1 MANMAVVTPT
11 SAPITI
17 RSILFATDFSTIS
30 DRALK
35 YALAIAKAVKS
46 RLFVVHAL
54 PAAPPPSSDFGVRE
68 FDSHRR
74 EIADHLRVLKNSGA
88 LKEVECSVILEHG
101 GVWEVL
107 AKTIEQKKVDLIVI
121 GTHGR
126 GGLTKLIL
134 GSTAEEVFR
143 VAPCPV
149 LTVGPHVPDPPT
161 GPPFRQILV
170 ATDYS
175 AGSLHALPYALSLAQ
190 TFQARVAVVHA
201 VDPFTITTQASKI
214 QEQERERLKVLVPRD
229 TSVAVEFQVQFGL
242 PADVILNIAEKQ
254 KADLIVMGVHAT
266 GALAA
271 STHLPGAITHR
282 VVCCASCPV
291 LTVKS
296 GLAE

>member
-1 MANMAVVTPT
+1 MAVVTRT
-11 SAPITI
+11 TAPIII
-17 RSILFATDFSTIS
+17 RSILIATDFSTIS

-35 YALAIAKAVKS
+35 YALAIAKAGKS

-54 PAAPPPSSDFGVRE
+54 PAAPPPSSDFGMRE

-74 EIADHLRVLKNSGA
+74 EIADRVRVLKNSGA
-88 LKEVECSVILEHG
+88 LKGVEYSVMLEHG

-107 AKTIEQKKVDLIVI
+107 AKTVEQRKVDLIVL

-126 GGLTKLIL
+126 GGLKKLIL

-149 LTVGPHVPDPPT
+149 LTVGAHVSDPVA
-161 GPPFRQILV
+161 GALFRHILV

-190 TFQARVAVVHA
+190 TFQARVTLVHA
-201 VDPFTITTQASKI
+201 VDPFTITALASKI
-214 QEQERERLKVLVPRD
+214 QVQERERLKVLVPQD

-242 PADVILNIAEKQ
+242 PADVILNIAQRQ

-266 GALAA
+266 EALTA
-271 STHLPGAITHR
+271 STHLPGTVADR

-291 LTVKS
+291 LTVKGGS
-296 GLAE
+296 S